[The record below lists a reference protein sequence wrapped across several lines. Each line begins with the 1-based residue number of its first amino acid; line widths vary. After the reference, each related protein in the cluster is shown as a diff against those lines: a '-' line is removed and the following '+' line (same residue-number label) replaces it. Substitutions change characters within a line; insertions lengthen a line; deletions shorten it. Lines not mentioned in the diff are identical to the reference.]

1 MRTRLTLLFLLGA
14 WMGATV
20 FMWMVATKNFAI
32 VERILESP
40 AEGFAATVSSLSPE
54 ELRLAL
60 RYQASEVNRL
70 FFEGWG
76 MLQPPLALLVMLLAW
91 RSGNSRLIVAVTAVM
106 LLITDFLQLYVVPET
121 VRLGRLL
128 DIVPREPAPPEAAP
142 FWRLHHTYTGLD
154 MLKFVLGLTVF
165 GAQLK
170 RGVPRDTDA

>member
-1 MRTRLTLLFLLGA
+1 
-14 WMGATV
+14 MGATV
-20 FMWMVATKNFAI
+20 FMWMVAAKNFAI

-91 RSGNSRLIVAVTAVM
+91 RSGNSRLIVAVTAAM
-106 LLITDFLQLYVVPET
+106 LLITVFLQLYVVPET

-128 DIVPREPAPPEAAP
+128 DFVPREPAPPEAAP

-154 MLKFVLGLTVF
+154 MLKFVMGLGVAFLTVKQASTQA
-165 GAQLK
+165 GPARSEQPV
-170 RGVPRDTDA
+170 RR